1 VSRLAVVPARGG
13 SKRISG
19 KNVRSFLGRPI
30 IEYIL
35 RTAQESGLFDTIHVS
50 TESTH
55 IADVVAHLGFPAQ
68 FSRAENLAD
77 DHTPLMPV
85 IRYVVETFA
94 SMGKR
99 FDEIWL
105 LMACAPLLEVADL
118 VGAAKMFS
126 DAGSDTPVLSVAE
139 YPAPVEWAFR
149 KEADGRLDPI
159 QRGSFG
165 IRSQDLRPAF
175 YDTGAFCIFSEQTV
189 LKSAAGGD
197 MNYLGYTLPPHKA
210 VDIDSEQDFRFAEM
224 LFAAM
229 KSPSLPKD

>member
-1 VSRLAVVPARGG
+1 LAIVPARGG
-13 SKRISG
+13 SKRIQG
-19 KNVRSFLGRPI
+19 KNTRDFHGRPI

-35 RTAQESGLFDTIHVS
+35 RTTRESGLFDTIHVS
-50 TESTH
+50 TESAH

-94 SMGKR
+94 LMGKR

-105 LMACAPLLEVADL
+105 LMACAPLLDVVDL

-139 YPAPVEWAFR
+139 YPAPVEWAFH
-149 KEADGRLDPI
+149 KEADGRLNPI

-165 IRSQDLRPAF
+165 IRSQDLKPAF
-175 YDTGAFCIFSEQTV
+175 YDTGSFCIFPERAV
-189 LKSAAGGD
+189 LKSEVEGD
-197 MNYLGYTLPPHKA
+197 ASYLGYVLPPHKA
-210 VDIDSEQDFRFAEM
+210 VDIDNEQDFRFAEM

-229 KSPSLPKD
+229 KPLRQPSRN